1 MTPLLPID
9 YVSFEDHPIATIINM
24 PSAAFSLRLKGNY
37 SWNSFRIE
45 YRQIGPEFTSLGN
58 PYLTKNVREFFI
70 QDRLALLDHKL
81 FLTTSFKHQDN
92 KILSSINDPLSTN
105 TFSGSFNLMPGP
117 GVPSIMVNVQS
128 VNKNNFQ
135 EIELIEAGKPDTRE
149 DSKMVNTVMSVNFPF
164 ELKGLKQNLIIN
176 VNTVK
181 NSDELSNKRSSGY
194 LFMKANTKGYSVNLS
209 TQLRLGLRTLFS
221 VTKTELIM
229 PTDSGDQIFSWTGLG
244 LTANYS
250 MRKNTI
256 NLTGGVSFFD
266 VGTSRLYGGKLGG
279 SYKILEQL
287 NMGVSGNLQLSQ
299 NLISD
304 NVWSWS
310 TSSLILTAG
319 YRF

>member
-1 MTPLLPID
+1 
-9 YVSFEDHPIATIINM
+9 
-24 PSAAFSLRLKGNY
+24 
-37 SWNSFRIE
+37 
-45 YRQIGPEFTSLGN
+45 
-58 PYLTKNVREFFI
+58 
-70 QDRLALLDHKL
+70 
-81 FLTTSFKHQDN
+81 
-92 KILSSINDPLSTN
+92 
-105 TFSGSFNLMPGP
+105 
-117 GVPSIMVNVQS
+117 
-128 VNKNNFQ
+128 
-135 EIELIEAGKPDTRE
+135 
-149 DSKMVNTVMSVNFPF
+149 
-164 ELKGLKQNLIIN
+164 
-176 VNTVK
+176 
-181 NSDELSNKRSSGY
+181 
-194 LFMKANTKGYSVNLS
+194 VNLS

-250 MRKNTI
+250 MRNNTI